1 MAGSVAMI
9 PVVAI
14 TAVRQQM
21 LVCHYFD
28 SEEELLRTK
37 PFVVH
42 WKRETFDSRHIR
54 YHSKHAERYWKKRFA
69 NDKIISLAIHY
80 KNGKEVKRYYQ

>member
-1 MAGSVAMI
+1 MI

-14 TAVRQQM
+14 TAIGHKM

-28 SEEELLRTK
+28 SEEELLKTK

-42 WKRETFDSRHIR
+42 WSRETFDSRRIR
-54 YHSKHAERYWKKRFA
+54 YHSKAAKRYWEARSVT
-69 NDKIISLAIHY
+69 DKIVSLAIHY
-80 KNGKEVKRYYQ
+80 KNGKEVNRYYQ